1 MKIRRYSELIQIP
14 SFIDRLKYLEMHKTI
29 GVKTF
34 GQDRYL
40 NQMLYR
46 SPEWK
51 VVRNQTI
58 IRDSNGD
65 YPLDLAH
72 PECII
77 YGKVVVHHM
86 IPLTVEMIESRSPY
100 VFDPEYLITC
110 SVDTHEAI
118 HSLNK
123 RVLTRDYVPRTPND
137 TCPWKL

>member
-14 SFIDRLKYLEMHKTI
+14 TFIDRLRYLEMYKPI

-34 GQDRYL
+34 GKDRYL
-40 NQMLYR
+40 NQMLYT

-51 VVRNQTI
+51 QIRNQVI
-58 IRDSNGD
+58 IRDSDGD

-77 YGKVVVHHM
+77 YGKLVVHHM

-100 VFDPEYLITC
+100 VFDLEYLITC

-118 HSLNK
+118 HNINK
-123 RVLTRDYVPRTPND
+123 RILTRDYVPRRPND

>member
-14 SFIDRLKYLEMHKTI
+14 SFIDRLKYLEMHKAI
-29 GVKTF
+29 GIKTF
-34 GQDRYL
+34 GEDRYI

-51 VVRNQTI
+51 AVRNQAI

-77 YGKVVVHHM
+77 YGKVVVHHI

-100 VFDPEYLITC
+100 VFNLEYLITC

-118 HSLNK
+118 HNVNK
-123 RVLTRDYVPRTPND
+123 RILTRDYIPRRPND
-137 TCPWKL
+137 TCPWKQ